1 MITVAGISI
10 HKGKPKV
17 RFCSDFV
24 LRIKNLQRQGDTDI
38 RLVELPHP
46 MSKPEACNYMLSSG
60 LFKDYEDVISNVL
73 GKKHLPKILK
83 AAIIKPVV
91 EQDKEL
97 EEIQA
102 LITT

>member
-1 MITVAGISI
+1 MVTVAGISI

-38 RLVELPHP
+38 VLAELPRP
-46 MSKPEACNYMLSSG
+46 MSKAEACQFLLDSGQFDQYREEILS
-60 LFKDYEDVISNVL
+60 VM
-73 GKKHLPKILK
+73 GKKHLPKTLK
-83 AAIIKPVV
+83 PSIMKPVV
-91 EQDKEL
+91 EKDKEL

-102 LITT
+102 LIT